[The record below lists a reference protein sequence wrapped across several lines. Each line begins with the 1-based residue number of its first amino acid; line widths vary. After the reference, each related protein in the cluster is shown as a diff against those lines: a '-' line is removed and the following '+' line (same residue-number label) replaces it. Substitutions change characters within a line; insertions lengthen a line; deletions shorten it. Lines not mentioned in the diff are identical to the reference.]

1 MKKLIQFTAA
11 FFLLATLAI
20 TLASFKGDEKNI
32 TINFIDE
39 SCTKWDGTGIQ
50 FQLCT
55 KTTLGT
61 SLISRT
67 HEFYNGYNVKI
78 HFYFKL
84 DYADGTNS
92 GDSKNIYLDPEEYSG
107 KAANDNYAGVNQK
120 CTRWTITKKYKQ
132 NADGKWEQF

>member
-1 MKKLIQFTAA
+1 MKKLTQLTAA
-11 FFLLATLAI
+11 LFLLVTTLFI
-20 TLASFKGDEKNI
+20 LTSFKGDGKNVSI
-32 TINFIDE
+32 INKDE
-39 SCTKWDGTGIQ
+39 TCTKWDGNGIQ
-50 FQLCT
+50 VRFCT
-55 KTTLGT
+55 NDMGNGW
-61 SLISRT
+61 ISRT

-92 GDSKNIYLDPEEYSG
+92 GDNGNIYLDPEEYSG

-120 CTRWTITKKYKQ
+120 CTRWTITRKYKQ